1 MSFLKLKTG
10 SAGLLVLCCLLMI
23 TGCKQKKRLIKSPP
37 HYSFKNAQTYKLDLR
52 LKEISG
58 LVWDDDREEFLSHY
72 DESGSLF
79 VLDKASL
86 EITPPSPYKF
96 GKKGDYEDIALYNGI
111 PYLLISN
118 GTIIKVNRDSAGN
131 VVNAETAGQLGI
143 TGTND
148 FETMYADTARKA
160 LIIVCKNCTMDDKSK
175 ISAFAFY
182 PDSIGFVNEP
192 VFRMD
197 AAKIKDMSVK
207 LGHHKTSKFQPSAAS
222 IHPIEKKLY
231 IISSAASQ
239 LVIADLNGNPEQ
251 VYELGEQ
258 LFPQPEG
265 LTFRRRGD
273 MYISNEGVTSK
284 ATILR
289 VVYNKAADSLR

>member
-1 MSFLKLKTG
+1 MSFLNFRRKADKLLPVLF
-10 SAGLLVLCCLLMI
+10 LLLLA
-23 TGCKQKKRLIKSPP
+23 GCKQKKRLIKSPQ
-37 HYSFKNAQTYKLDLR
+37 HYSFKEVQTYKLDLK

-58 LVWDDDREEFLSHY
+58 LTWDKERGEFLSHY

-86 EITPPSPYKF
+86 QIIPPSPYKF
-96 GKKGDYEDIALYNGI
+96 GKKGDYEDIAIYNGT

-118 GTIIKVNRDSAGN
+118 GTIIKVNRDSTGK
-131 VVNAETAGQLGI
+131 VVNGEEVGQIGI

-148 FETMYADTARKA
+148 FETMYADTARRA
-160 LIIVCKNCTMDDKSK
+160 LVLVCKNCASDEKAQV
-175 ISAFAFY
+175 SAYAFY

-192 VFRMD
+192 VYRVD
-197 AAKIKDMSVK
+197 AAKIKEMATK
-207 LGHHKTSKFQPSAAS
+207 QGHHKTSKFQPSAAS
-222 IHPIEKKLY
+222 IHPVLKKLF
-231 IISSAASQ
+231 IISSASSQ

-251 VYELGEQ
+251 VYELGEK

-265 LTFRRRGD
+265 LTFKNDGT

-284 ATILR
+284 ATILMFR
-289 VVYNKAADSLR
+289 YKP

>member
-1 MSFLKLKTG
+1 MSFLNFNGIMNKLLP
-10 SAGLLVLCCLLMI
+10 ALLIIVLV
-23 TGCKQKKRLIKSPP
+23 GCKQKKRLITSPQ
-37 HYSFKNAQTYKLDLR
+37 HYSFKEAQSYKLDLK

-58 LVWDDDREEFLSHY
+58 IAWDKERGEFLAHY

-86 EITPPSPYKF
+86 QILPPSPYKF
-96 GKKGDYEDIALYNGI
+96 GKKGDYEDIALYNGV

-118 GTIIKVNRDSAGN
+118 GTIIKVNRDSTGK
-131 VVNAETAGQLGI
+131 VVNGEEVGMIGI

-148 FETMYADTARKA
+148 FETMYADTARRA
-160 LIIVCKNCTMDDKSK
+160 LVIVCKNCASDDKGQV
-175 ISAFAFY
+175 SAYAFY

-192 VFRMD
+192 IYRMD
-197 AAKIKDMSVK
+197 AAKIKEMATK
-207 LGHHKTSKFQPSAAS
+207 QGHHKTSKFQPSAAS
-222 IHPIEKKLY
+222 IHPILKKLF
-231 IISSAASQ
+231 IISSASSQ

-251 VYELGEQ
+251 VYEFGEK

-265 LTFRRRGD
+265 LTFKNDGT

-284 ATILR
+284 ATILLFR
-289 VVYNKAADSLR
+289 YKP